1 MYKTYCTMKEFR
13 NEKVYEG
20 LGFEDLAIEYQRT
33 GADDIIA
40 EVYVR
45 LFPAICQV
53 ANKFDILD
61 EEDKAHFALTAIQ
74 RTLSMYRKDMKCK
87 YTTYYIGTLTRSY
100 IGKVNTKNCKKRVI
114 WKYTQEMDHY
124 DLENA
129 IDQVISDPSAEMEY
143 NSVYERDTISFI
155 YTKLN
160 LTDSE
165 KVYIKMVLEG
175 CPPREIKE
183 ALGITV
189 NSVLTA
195 LKKDVKT
202 KLMANPRAMELLYSS

>member
-20 LGFEDLAIEYQRT
+20 LGFEDLAMEYQRT

-87 YTTYYIGTLTRSY
+87 YTTYYIGTLNRSY

-129 IDQVISDPSAEMEY
+129 IDQVISDPSTEMEY

-202 KLMANPRAMELLYSS
+202 KLMANPGAMELLYSY